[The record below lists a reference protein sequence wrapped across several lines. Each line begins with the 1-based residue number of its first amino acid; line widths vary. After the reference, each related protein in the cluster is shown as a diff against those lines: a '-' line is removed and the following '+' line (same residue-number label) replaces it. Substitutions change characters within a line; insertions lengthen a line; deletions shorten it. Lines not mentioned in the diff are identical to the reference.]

1 MSPKDSNIQPTSITF
16 LTDVEGDG
24 QYFDRF
30 IHHSKVLAFHSI
42 TPSFGRYTHR
52 VGVTTEHNEFNSKE
66 EKYDDNMLCE
76 NGTGWNLGE
85 WDEDYFP
92 YDKEV
97 VFIDDGDYSS
107 SNSMLVY
114 GVSTV
119 LCVIKKI
126 NAKSS
131 VTLL

>member
-1 MSPKDSNIQPTSITF
+1 MKSMSPKDSNIQPTSITF

-24 QYFDRF
+24 QYFDKF
-30 IHHSKVLAFHSI
+30 IQHSKVLAFQTI
-42 TPSFGRYTHR
+42 TPSFGRYIHR
-52 VGVTTEHNEFNSKE
+52 VGITTEHNEYNSKE
-66 EKYDDNMLCE
+66 EKSDDDMLCSE

-114 GVSTV
+114 GVST
-119 LCVIKKI
+119 LFMRDK
-126 NAKSS
+126 NAMPNH
-131 VTLL
+131 L